1 MKHPSVLLLG
11 GGGFLGSA
19 LAGHLCRRGWPVHMV
34 GRNPAGNLDNGI
46 VFHKGSMADS
56 ALLKTVLPECNLVI
70 HLASATTPGSSAGNP
85 MVEAE
90 TNILPTLK
98 FLDTFRDCKN
108 RWMIFVSSGGT
119 LYGNPET
126 VPVSEKQALRA
137 LSYHG
142 AGKIAIE
149 AFLQAFAHDSGNPVT
164 ILRPSNFY
172 GPGQSLRRGFGFI
185 RTVLEHARTNT
196 EVKIWGDGSTVRDF
210 LYIDDMVKSIQ
221 AVLGA
226 GPHSDV
232 YNIGSGE
239 GHSLNDVIKTVETV
253 CGRKLR
259 VQYSPAR
266 QVDVQRVV
274 LDCARI
280 RSRLGWEP
288 ETSLEEGVRLTWQWL
303 LHQ

>member
-1 MKHPSVLLLG
+1 MKHPSILLLG

-19 LAGHLCRRGWPVHMV
+19 LAGHLCRGGWPVHIV
-34 GRNPAGNLDNGI
+34 GRSPVKNFEGSA
-46 VFHKGSMADS
+46 VFHQGSMADS
-56 ALLKTVLPECNLVI
+56 GLMKTVLPQCEVVI

-85 MVEAE
+85 MAEAE

-126 VPVSEKQALRA
+126 VPVKEKQPLRA

-149 AFLQAFAHDSGNPVT
+149 AFLHAFAHDSGNPVT

-172 GPGQSLRRGFGFI
+172 GPGQPLRRGFGFI
-185 RTVLEHARTNT
+185 RTVLEHVRTDT

-210 LYIDDMVKSIQ
+210 LYIDDMIKSIQ
-221 AVLGA
+221 SVLNA
-226 GPHSDV
+226 GPHTDS
-232 YNIGSGE
+232 YNVGSGE
-239 GHSLNDVIKTVETV
+239 GHSLNDVIGTVEKV
-253 CGRKLR
+253 CGKPLR

-274 LDCARI
+274 LDCLKI
-280 RSRLGWEP
+280 REKLGWEP
-288 ETSLEEGVRLTWQWL
+288 ETSLEEGIRLTWHWMLQ
-303 LHQ
+303 Q